1 MKKMQNL
8 TKITLKPLLHQLEN
22 SNFLLSIEKMTKYTY
37 TVILNVALM
46 IHNNIGNVKKNL
58 YAHLQTL
65 VFKTESYHPK
75 H

>member
-8 TKITLKPLLHQLEN
+8 TKITLKPLLHQLEK

-46 IHNNIGNVKKNL
+46 IHNNNVGNVKKIYMHICKL
-58 YAHLQTL
+58 
-65 VFKTESYHPK
+65 
-75 H
+75 